1 MRWGLSE
8 TSKNTTTPR
17 APCGAKNWTLLGIV
31 HHIVSK
37 KKCSKNSP
45 DVNLWPLFG
54 QAYIDMQCGTTY
66 CLKYCTFGKMNKQL

>member
-1 MRWGLSE
+1 MGLIVNVGRILRLRWGLCE

-37 KKCSKNSP
+37 KNAAKTVQMS
-45 DVNLWPLFG
+45 
-54 QAYIDMQCGTTY
+54 ICGHFLVRHTSI
-66 CLKYCTFGKMNKQL
+66 CNVELLIV